1 MFDNPMPQE
10 SVPLVAEMVVYC
22 CALLRG
28 RLAPARWSSGL
39 VVGCGAGDEVVYM
52 RHHLQTDRVFGVDID
67 AGFSGSARTAACVLR
82 GDAQRLPFLPSTFH
96 FAAAF
101 HSLEHVGDPQRALS
115 EIRRV
120 LRPGAWFYLGVP
132 NSARL
137 VGYLG
142 SFDAT
147 TWQKITWN
155 LKDWKG
161 RVRREFRNECGAH
174 AGFGREEL
182 VDLLEPRF
190 ACVQFLT
197 EDFIRFKYASRLP
210 GRVLDVL
217 LSPGVVKYSASSH
230 YVLCR
235 KAITG

>member
-1 MFDNPMPQE
+1 MPQE

-22 CALLRG
+22 CTLLRE

-52 RHHLQTDRVFGVDID
+52 RHNLQGTRVFGVDI
-67 AGFSGSARTAACVLR
+67 GTSFSGSARAAACVLQ
-82 GDAQRLPFLPSTFH
+82 GDAQRLPFLSGTFD

-101 HSLEHVGDPQRALS
+101 HSLEHVGDPRQAVS

-132 NSARL
+132 NSSRL

-155 LKDWKG
+155 LKDWKA
-161 RVRREFRNECGAH
+161 RLRREFRNECGAH

-190 ACVQFLT
+190 ANVRFLT
-197 EDFIRFKYASRLP
+197 EDFMRFKYVKRLP
-210 GRVLDVL
+210 GLVLDLL
-217 LSPGVVKYSASSH
+217 LSPRIVKYSASSH
-230 YVLCR
+230 YVLCQ
-235 KAITG
+235 KAA